1 MRYFFPVVP
10 AFRLSQVMS
19 EPEPPPD
26 PPPPASRAVPPLTH
40 RSATGDAYT
49 RRPDVEAEIERML
62 ALDPSQW
69 TAAGLKSETVAHL
82 IRRLWP
88 TGEKTVLG
96 RLLDALAKRTT
107 RIATASA
114 RGFSPTITEE
124 IVGAVGLEVMELAL
138 AEQTSGQSEFLEC
151 SFDLAVQ
158 RRALKQAA
166 KRKHLRRTRQ
176 FPTHVSEDDG
186 AVTDGAQTVADDGPS
201 PEDLVA
207 EREFRA
213 LAPAQISRAL
223 AAVSNPDHRL
233 AVSLH
238 HLQGWPITD
247 QDANRQTVSTYFGVC
262 DRTIRN
268 WMRTAFSEMRN
279 ALGVSHE
286 Q

>member
-1 MRYFFPVVP
+1 
-10 AFRLSQVMS
+10 MS

-26 PPPPASRAVPPLTH
+26 PPPPARPAVPPLTH
-40 RSATGDAYT
+40 RSADGDLYT
-49 RRPDVEAEIERML
+49 RRPDVEAEIARMIV
-62 ALDPSQW
+62 LDPSRW
-69 TAAGLKSETVAHL
+69 TAAALRSETIVHL
-82 IRRLWP
+82 VRRLWP
-88 TGEKTVLG
+88 TEEKTVLG
-96 RLLDALAKRTT
+96 RLLDELAKRTT

-124 IVGAVGLEVMELAL
+124 IVGVVGLEVIELVL
-138 AEQTSGQSEFLEC
+138 TDKITGQSEFLEC

-158 RRALKQAA
+158 RRAFKQAA
-166 KRKHLRRTRQ
+166 KRKRLRLTRQ
-176 FPTHVSEDDG
+176 FPLHASEDGDS
-186 AVTDGAQTVADDGPS
+186 VTDGAHSVPDDGPS

-223 AAVSNPDHRL
+223 AAISNPDHRV
-233 AVSLH
+233 AVVLH

-247 QDANRQTVSTYFGVC
+247 QDPSRQTVSTHFGVC

>member
-1 MRYFFPVVP
+1 
-10 AFRLSQVMS
+10 MS

-26 PPPPASRAVPPLTH
+26 PPPPTTTAVPPLTH
-40 RSATGDAYT
+40 HSAEGGVYT
-49 RRPDVEAEIERML
+49 RRADVEAEIERML
-62 ALDPSQW
+62 ALDPSRW
-69 TAAGLKSETVAHL
+69 TAVGLKSETVVHL
-82 IRRLWP
+82 IRRLWR

-124 IVGAVGLEVMELAL
+124 IVGVVGLEVIELVL

-151 SFDLAVQ
+151 AFDLAVQ
-158 RRALKQAA
+158 RRAFKQAA
-166 KRKHLRRTRQ
+166 KRKQLRRTRQ
-176 FPTHVSEDDG
+176 FPIHVSEDDG
-186 AVTDGAQTVADDGPS
+186 AVTDGAQTVPDDGPS
-201 PEDLVA
+201 PEDLAA

-213 LAPAQISRAL
+213 LAPVQIPRAL
-223 AAVSNPDHRL
+223 AAISNPDHRL
-233 AVSLH
+233 AVDLH
-238 HLQGWPITD
+238 HIQGWPITD
-247 QDANRQTVSTYFGVC
+247 QDPSRQTVSTYFGVC

-279 ALGVSHE
+279 ELGVSHE